1 MSTPPTDTPLQRTA
15 IYESYLAAGAK
26 MVPFAGW
33 EMPVQYSG
41 IRDEVRAVR
50 EACGI
55 FDVSHMGQ
63 LWISGRGATEKL
75 NRAVSND
82 WSTLEV
88 GRVAYALL
96 LDENGGV
103 LDDVMGYR
111 LDENNWL
118 VVVNASRAE
127 NDEAVFR
134 KRLSGLLSGLR
145 VANGYE
151 NQAMI
156 AIQGP
161 KAAEIFDALDADTK
175 AEEFAWRDCMPV
187 KFEESNGI
195 VARGGYTGADGFEI
209 MCDAETGVLLWQKL
223 VEAGAVPCG
232 LGARDVLRLEAGLP
246 LYGHE
251 LREEWTPFES
261 ACGFATKMEKE
272 YFVGQDALRGKEKS
286 VRTIKALKMLGNA
299 IPREGYA
306 VERDGETIGE
316 VTSGTLSPTLGY
328 GIALA
333 MLPRELEVGEQ
344 VEVNI
349 RGKAH
354 AAEIVKKP
362 FVPFGKK

>member
-1 MSTPPTDTPLQRTA
+1 MSTSSLARTA
-15 IYESYLAAGAK
+15 LYDCHLAAGAK
-26 MVPFAGW
+26 LVPFAGW
-33 EMPVQYSG
+33 EMPVQYSSG
-41 IRDEVRAVR
+41 IREEVRAVR
-50 EACGI
+50 EACGL

-63 LWISGRGATEKL
+63 LWISGAHATDKL
-75 NRAVSND
+75 NRAISND
-82 WSTLEV
+82 WSTLPV

-111 LDENNWL
+111 LDENEWL

-127 NDEAVFR
+127 NDEAVLR
-134 KRLSGLLSGLR
+134 ARLPDLNI
-145 VANGYE
+145 ANSYD

-156 AIQGP
+156 AVQGP
-161 KAAEIFDALDADTK
+161 DAARVLDALDSDTDSG
-175 AEEFAWRDCMPV
+175 EIQWRDCTPV
-187 KFEESNGI
+187 EFVEENAI

-223 VEAGAVPCG
+223 IEAGATPCG

-261 ACGFATKMEKE
+261 SCGFAVKMDKDD
-272 YFVGQDALRGKEKS
+272 FIGLVALRGKEKPE
-286 VRTIKALKMLGNA
+286 RIIKALKMTGNA
-299 IPREGYA
+299 IPREGYEVA
-306 VERDGETIGE
+306 RGGEVLGL
-316 VTSGTLSPTLGY
+316 VTSGTLSPTLNC

-333 MLPRELEVGEQ
+333 MLPRALEMGES
-344 VEVNI
+344 VEVLI

-354 AAEIVKKP
+354 EAEIVKKP
-362 FVPFGKK
+362 FVPFGKR